1 VGDRE
6 DDQDNAQLQPVA
18 SSTDVTVRD
27 AAKHASVPLRR
38 IRAGEVRCEEFL
50 YELVRHEAPFD
61 RVGWKAHLW
70 AVAAAR

>member
-1 VGDRE
+1 MPAFR
-6 DDQDNAQLQPVA
+6 
-18 SSTDVTVRD
+18 
-27 AAKHASVPLRR
+27 SVVSVL
-38 IRAGEVRCEEFL
+38 VSFVDEEFL